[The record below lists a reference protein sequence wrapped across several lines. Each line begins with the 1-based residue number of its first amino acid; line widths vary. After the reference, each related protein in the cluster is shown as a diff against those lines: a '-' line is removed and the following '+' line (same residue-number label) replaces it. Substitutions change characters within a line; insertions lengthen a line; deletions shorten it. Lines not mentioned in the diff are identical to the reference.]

1 LVYYHFIYFEFL
13 ALAKFLCSSD
23 VVGSRAAG
31 LFLLMLLLP
40 VMALQFTT
48 GVIVLLAVKVS
59 SWCVRVVGGVGCYCS
74 WGAMRCYWFL
84 HQGRWRRSK
93 RRKICNR
100 LNESFPTPYVHI
112 FLISITR
119 RVDLA
124 ISVCPY
130 ERGDLGNYKSKNGL
144 PAQRKFVSAG
154 CHINSNA
161 YNRP

>member
-59 SWCVRVVGGVGCYCS
+59 S
-74 WGAMRCYWFL
+74 
-84 HQGRWRRSK
+84 
-93 RRKICNR
+93 
-100 LNESFPTPYVHI
+100 
-112 FLISITR
+112 
-119 RVDLA
+119 
-124 ISVCPY
+124 
-130 ERGDLGNYKSKNGL
+130 
-144 PAQRKFVSAG
+144 
-154 CHINSNA
+154 
-161 YNRP
+161 